1 MHPKGEKVM
10 VKIGFRAT
18 MAAMAVLL
26 LCAAMPL
33 LGQQTAPFHR
43 WNFDIG
49 AGATPT
55 LGKTN
60 NELDTGWNVQGGAGF
75 NLNRYLGVTAQV
87 LYTGLGVNRSVIREF
102 NVPGADAHIW
112 GFTLNPVLRINP
124 EGRLGVYFIGGGGY
138 YRRVVNF
145 TEPTLQTTLVFD
157 PFFGIITPVTFQAKA
172 IIGTLTRVGWGG
184 NIGEGITLRVGQ
196 GGAKLFVE
204 TRFHY
209 ISTQSEATKILPIT
223 VGVTW

>member
-1 MHPKGEKVM
+1 M
-10 VKIGFRAT
+10 VKTGLRGIV
-18 MAAMAVLL
+18 AALTLLL
-26 LCAAMPL
+26 LCTAVPV
-33 LGQQTAPFHR
+33 LGQQQVPFHR

-49 AGATPT
+49 GGATPT
-55 LGKTN
+55 LGKTS

-75 NLNRYLGVTAQV
+75 NFNRYIGVTAQV
-87 LYTGLGVNRSVIREF
+87 LYTGLGVTRPVIREF

-124 EGRLGVYFIGGGGY
+124 QGRLGIYFIGGGGY

-145 TEPTLQTTLVFD
+145 TEPVQATTLVFD

-184 NIGEGITLRVGQ
+184 NVGEGITFRVGN

-223 VGVTW
+223 VGVQW